1 MDFTRVCGSIR
12 GKANPS
18 KGPIPASSA
27 EMGGGDQ
34 EFEMPNDLKKMPSER
49 QGRST
54 LPFLAVNRYGR
65 NLI

>member
-1 MDFTRVCGSIR
+1 MRFDSRQSEPEQRTD
-12 GKANPS
+12 
-18 KGPIPASSA
+18 PASSA